1 MPDTYSPLPTPYP
14 SSGATASASSP
25 AASTPNYSRGGLTFS
40 RRFSKVGLSPYDE
53 VQWEWRTASIT
64 DASGKS
70 IFEQKDVEV
79 PVDWSMTATN
89 IVASKYLHGQIGTP
103 DRVTGVRLLVGR
115 VAETIRDWGI
125 ASGYFSSTQ
134 DAAIFH
140 DELVAMLVSQ
150 KVAFNSP
157 VWFNVGCDRLEP
169 NSDAQ
174 NWHWDPHTCAVRFSV
189 TGYRN
194 PQCSACFINAV
205 DDSLDAI
212 LTLAKTEGM
221 LFKWGSGTGTNLSSI
236 RGSMELL
243 SGGGTASGPLSF
255 MRGFDAF
262 AGVIK
267 SGGKT
272 RRAAKMVILNVD
284 HPDIVDFIDCKS
296 REEAKAYALIRAGY
310 DGSGPD
316 SEAYSSIFFQNANN
330 SVRVN
335 DEFMRAYER
344 DGEFTTLT
352 VKDRQPVKTYKARD
366 IMTKIAEATWQCGD
380 PGMQFDSTINR
391 WHTSKN
397 SGRIN
402 ASNPCSE
409 YMFLDNSA
417 CNLASFNLL
426 KFVNSAGNF
435 DIPAYRH
442 AVSIMITAMDIL
454 VDNSGYPTES
464 IAKNS
469 HDYRPLGLGYANL
482 GALLMACGLPYDS
495 DAGRDYAGCLTAIMC
510 GQSYLQSSI
519 IAATCPPLGSATALT
534 AQVDRQGG
542 ACPGFYVNREPFL
555 DVIRMHR
562 AEVNKIGKSKTSSEP
577 FVAPQLDAMIE
588 ASRECWDM
596 ALIYGERYGYRNS
609 QTTVLAPTGT
619 IGFMMDCDTT
629 GIEPDLALVKYK
641 KLVGGG
647 MIKIVNQTVPEAL
660 FKLGYKDE
668 EVNAI
673 VSYIDA
679 TGTIEGAPGIKP
691 EHLSV
696 FDCSFK
702 PSKGTRSIHYMGHI
716 KMMAAAQPFLSGAIS
731 KTVNLPHEATVE
743 QIAEAYTE
751 SWRQGLKAVA
761 VYRDGSKGVQP
772 LNTSQDAK
780 KNEPTALDAAGAR
793 VLTALATGTEASEA
807 DVKTL
812 ESKISDKLE
821 VSARQVYAAAEAFQR
836 TLDSIAAFEARA
848 AAAAVAPAPVAPAAP
863 AAPVQNTLANQD
875 LNAPPK
881 AVRHRL
887 PEERASVTHKFSI
900 AGHEG
905 YITVG
910 LYPTGQPGEIFIKM
924 AKEGSTVSG
933 LMDAF
938 ATSISLALQH
948 GVPLK
953 VLCEKFA
960 HTRFEPSGWTGNEQI
975 GYAKSLM
982 DYIFRWL
989 QLRFLSGTQ
998 LPLFAG
1004 FAPQA
1009 QQLAPPPSLLP
1020 ETDADPE
1027 PEPGSGVR
1035 GVSGAALTKL
1045 VEDIARRLNQV
1056 NASAVGPVPEIRVT
1070 TSDPANAPVSS
1081 NMPTLTDRGLYH
1093 AADAMREMY
1102 DMGDAPSC
1110 GTCGAIM
1117 VRNGSC
1123 YRCMSCGSTSG
1134 CS

>member
-1 MPDTYSPLPTPYP
+1 MNEAHLQTSAAPAQAIP
-14 SSGATASASSP
+14 SQ
-25 AASTPNYSRGGLTFS
+25 GGLTID
-40 RRFSKVGLSPYDE
+40 RRFSREGVSPYDE
-53 VQWEWRTASIT
+53 VQWELRTALIT
-64 DASGKS
+64 DSKGNT
-70 IFEQKDVEV
+70 IFEQKDVET
-79 PVDWSMTATN
+79 PIDWSMTATN
-89 IVASKYLHGQIGTP
+89 IVASKYLHGQLGTP
-103 DRVTGVRLLVGR
+103 ERETGVRQLVAR
-115 VAETIRDWGI
+115 VAETIRDWGMRG
-125 ASGYFSSTQ
+125 GYFASAE
-134 DAAIFH
+134 DAAAFH
-140 DELVAMLVSQ
+140 DELALMLVTQ
-150 KVAFNSP
+150 RVAFNSP

-169 NSDAQ
+169 KADGQ
-174 NWHWDPHTCAVRFSV
+174 NWHWDPATGGVMFAA
-189 TGYRN
+189 TGYKN
-194 PQCSACFINAV
+194 PQCSACFINSV
-205 DDSLDAI
+205 EDSLDSI

-243 SGGGTASGPLSF
+243 SGGGQASGPLSF

-284 HPDIVDFIDCKS
+284 HPDILDFIDCKAK
-296 REEAKAYALIRAGY
+296 EEAKAFTLIKAGY

-330 SVRVN
+330 SVRVS
-335 DEFMRAYER
+335 DEFMRAYES
-344 DGEFTTLT
+344 DGEFTTRT
-352 VKDRQPVKTYKARD
+352 VKERQPVKTYKARD
-366 IMTKIAEATWQCGD
+366 IMHKIAEATWLCGD
-380 PGMQFDSTINR
+380 PGMQFDTTVNK

-397 SGRIN
+397 TARIN

-417 CNLASFNLL
+417 CNLASFNLM
-426 KFVNSAGNF
+426 KFITPAGTF
-435 DIPAYRH
+435 DISAYRH
-442 AVSIMITAMDIL
+442 AISIVITAMEIL
-454 VDNSGYPTES
+454 VDNSGYPTEA

-482 GALLMACGLPYDS
+482 GALLMAFGLPYDS
-495 DAGRDYAGCLTAIMC
+495 TAGRDLAGALTAIMC
-510 GQSYLQSSI
+510 GQAYLQS
-519 IAATCPPLGSATALT
+519 AVVAEKCPPLASATPLT
-534 AQVDRQGG
+534 ARVERTGG

-562 AEVNKIGKSKTSSEP
+562 AEVNNIGKSKSVSEP
-577 FVAPQLDAMIE
+577 FVVPQLESLIE
-588 ASRECWDM
+588 ASRDCWDQ
-596 ALIYGERYGYRNS
+596 ALAHGERHGYRNS

-647 MIKIVNQTVPEAL
+647 MIKIVNNTVPEAL
-660 FKLGYKDE
+660 FKLGYDNDD
-668 EVNAI
+668 VNAI

-691 EHLSV
+691 EHLAV

-702 PSKGTRSIHYMGHI
+702 PAKGTRSIHYMGHI

-731 KTVNLPHEATVE
+731 KTVNLPHEASVE
-743 QIAEAYTE
+743 DVAEAYAE
-751 SWRQGLKAVA
+751 SWRQGIKAVA
-761 VYRDGSKGVQP
+761 IYRDGSKGTQP
-772 LNTSQDAK
+772 LNTSLDAK
-780 KNEPTALDAAGAR
+780 REPSAIDAAGTR
-793 VLTALATGTEASEA
+793 VLAQMAAGQPANDA
-807 DVKTL
+807 DMRTL
-812 ESKISDKLE
+812 EAKIGEKLE
-821 VSARQVYAAAEAFQR
+821 VTAKQVV
-836 TLDSIAAFEARA
+836 A
-848 AAAAVAPAPVAPAAP
+848 AAAAFQSALDEIAAATSVPTLTPASFEMPVETA
-863 AAPVQNTLANQD
+863 QD
-875 LNAPPK
+875 RNAPPR

-948 GVPLK
+948 GVPLR

-989 QLRFLSGTQ
+989 NLRFLSGEQ
-998 LPLFAG
+998 LTLFAG
-1004 FAPQA
+1004 LAPQA
-1009 QQLAPPPSLLP
+1009 APLPASPTLLP
-1020 ETDADPE
+1020 EPDPE
-1027 PEPGSGVR
+1027 PDSGM
-1035 GVSGAALTKL
+1035 SQSQL
-1045 VEDIARRLNQV
+1045 ARLAEEVARKLNQV
-1056 NASAVGPVPEIRVT
+1056 SRPTGMGSTSAPSGGIAPEIQAA
-1070 TSDPANAPVSS
+1070 SPSS
-1081 NMPTLTDRGLYH
+1081 SSQVPQLQDRGVYH
-1093 AADAMREMY
+1093 AADAMRDMY
-1102 DMGDAPSC
+1102 EMGDAPSC
-1110 GTCGAIM
+1110 STCGAIM

>member
-1 MPDTYSPLPTPYP
+1 MNEAHLHTSAAPAQAMPSQ
-14 SSGATASASSP
+14 
-25 AASTPNYSRGGLTFS
+25 GGLTFG
-40 RRFSKVGLSPYDE
+40 RRFSREGASPYEE
-53 VQWEWRTASIT
+53 VQWERRTALISDSKGNT
-64 DASGKS
+64 

-79 PVDWSMTATN
+79 PIDWSMTATN
-89 IVASKYLHGQIGTP
+89 IVASKYLHGQLGTP
-103 DRVTGVRLLVGR
+103 ERETGVRQLVAR
-115 VAETIRDWGI
+115 VAETISRWGI
-125 ASGYFSSTQ
+125 AGGYFASTA
-134 DAAIFH
+134 DAAAFH
-140 DELVAMLVSQ
+140 DELALMLLTQ
-150 KVAFNSP
+150 RVAFNSP

-169 NSDAQ
+169 NSDGAS
-174 NWHWDPHTCAVRFSV
+174 WHWDPATGGVVFEA

-205 DDSLDAI
+205 EDSLDSI

-243 SGGGTASGPLSF
+243 SGGGQASGPLSF

-284 HPDIVDFIDCKS
+284 HPDIVDFIECKAK
-296 REEAKAYALIRAGY
+296 EEAKAFTLIKAGY

-330 SVRVN
+330 SVRVS
-335 DEFMRAYER
+335 DEFMRAYEA
-344 DGEFTTLT
+344 DGEFSTRT
-352 VKDRQPVKTYKARD
+352 VKEKTPVKTYKARE
-366 IMTKIAEATWQCGD
+366 IMHKIAEATWLCGD
-380 PGMQFDSTINR
+380 PGLQFDTTINK

-397 SGRIN
+397 TARIN

-417 CNLASFNLL
+417 CNLASFNLM
-426 KFVNSAGNF
+426 KFITPAGTF
-435 DIPAYRH
+435 DISAYRH
-442 AVSIMITAMDIL
+442 AISVVITAMEIL
-454 VDNSGYPTES
+454 VDNSGYPTEA

-482 GALLMACGLPYDS
+482 GALLMAFGLPYDS
-495 DAGRDYAGCLTAIMC
+495 TAGRDLAGSLTAIMC
-510 GQSYLQSSI
+510 GQAYLQSAV
-519 IAATCPPLGSATALT
+519 IAEKCPPLASATPLT
-534 AQVDRQGG
+534 ARVERSGG

-562 AEVNKIGKSKTSSEP
+562 AEVNNIGKSKVSSEP
-577 FVAPQLDAMIE
+577 FVVPQLDALIE
-588 ASRECWDM
+588 ASRDCWDQ
-596 ALIYGERYGYRNS
+596 ALAHGEKFGYRNS

-647 MIKIVNQTVPEAL
+647 MIKIVNNTVPAAL
-660 FKLGYKDE
+660 FKLGYSSD

-679 TGTIEGAPGIKP
+679 TGTIEGAPGIRP
-691 EHLSV
+691 EHLAV

-702 PSKGTRSIHYMGHI
+702 PAKGTRSIHYMGHI

-731 KTVNLPHEATVE
+731 KTVNLPNEAAVE
-743 QIAEAYTE
+743 DVAEAYAA
-751 SWRQGLKAVA
+751 SWRLGIKAVA
-761 VYRDGSKGVQP
+761 IYRDGSKGTQP
-772 LNTSQDAK
+772 LNTSLDAK
-780 KNEPTALDAAGAR
+780 KEPSALDAIGSR
-793 VLTALATGTEASEA
+793 VLAQMAAGQPAAEA
-807 DVKTL
+807 DVKAL
-812 ESKISDKLE
+812 EARISEKLE
-821 VSARQVYAAAEAFQR
+821 VTAKQVV
-836 TLDSIAAFEARA
+836 TA
-848 AAAAVAPAPVAPAAP
+848 AAAFQKSLDEIVAAASVPMLKPAAP
-863 AAPVQNTLANQD
+863 AAFEMPRAVEQD
-875 LNAPPK
+875 LNAPPR

-948 GVPLK
+948 GVPLR

-989 QLRFLSGTQ
+989 NLRFLSGEQ
-998 LPLFAG
+998 LTLFAG
-1004 FAPQA
+1004 LAPQA
-1009 QQLAPPPSLLP
+1009 PPLPAPPTILQEAEPAAPAAGIQQGQLARLA
-1020 ETDADPE
+1020 EE
-1027 PEPGSGVR
+1027 V
-1035 GVSGAALTKL
+1035 
-1045 VEDIARRLNQV
+1045 ARKLNQV
-1056 NASAVGPVPEIRVT
+1056 SGHTGMGSTSAPSGGIAPEIQAAASAHSPAGVPE
-1070 TSDPANAPVSS
+1070 
-1081 NMPTLTDRGLYH
+1081 LKDRGVYH
-1093 AADAMREMY
+1093 AADAMRDMY
-1102 DMGDAPSC
+1102 EMGDAPSC
-1110 GTCGAIM
+1110 STCGAIM